1 MIVGTIVISFGAW
14 SVTVAEW
21 AHITIY
27 VGSVFVLLAALFFV
41 IFSWNKLIR
50 TGLEKRGITKAKFS
64 QKISALIEDPL
75 KFGVGWQMVFMN
87 FTVSFVGIF
96 MAAKLDD
103 IFRVWPHRD
112 ERIILTGHWHIL
124 AAIIATIILLYYAD
138 LAGLKGR
145 TRKIFGWSVIIF
157 SDLAFAAITIF
168 SMKRLFVSES
178 AQQPLVNWTMLLADL
193 GLALV
198 LVALAILM
206 IWRLVDLFKKGG
218 RWTDESKE
226 TGYDQPPDD
235 EAENSEEVAP

>member
-1 MIVGTIVISFGAW
+1 
-14 SVTVAEW
+14 
-21 AHITIY
+21 
-27 VGSVFVLLAALFFV
+27 
-41 IFSWNKLIR
+41 
-50 TGLEKRGITKAKFS
+50 
-64 QKISALIEDPL
+64 
-75 KFGVGWQMVFMN
+75 
-87 FTVSFVGIF
+87 
-96 MAAKLDD
+96 MAAKLDE

-124 AAIIATIILLYYAD
+124 SAIIATIILLYYAD

-145 TRKIFGWSVIIF
+145 ARKIFGWSVIIF
-157 SDLAFAAITIF
+157 SDLAFASITIF
-168 SMKRLFVSES
+168 AMKRLFVSES

-206 IWRLVDLFKKGG
+206 IWRLVDLFKKDG
-218 RWTDESKE
+218 RWSDESKE

>member
-1 MIVGTIVISFGAW
+1 
-14 SVTVAEW
+14 
-21 AHITIY
+21 
-27 VGSVFVLLAALFFV
+27 
-41 IFSWNKLIR
+41 
-50 TGLEKRGITKAKFS
+50 
-64 QKISALIEDPL
+64 
-75 KFGVGWQMVFMN
+75 MN

-96 MAAKLDD
+96 MAAKLDE

-112 ERIILTGHWHIL
+112 ERVILTGHWHIL
-124 AAIIATIILLYYAD
+124 AALIATIILLYYAD

-145 TRKIFGWSVIIF
+145 ARKIFGWSVIIF

-206 IWRLVDLFKKGG
+206 IWRLVDLFKRDG
-218 RWTDESKE
+218 RWSDESKE
-226 TGYDQPPDD
+226 TGYDQPPHD